1 MRFQKKRARVTSSA
15 YVTTPFRSRYCLC
28 PFPGAPARVGT
39 MASCVASPFAS
50 SLPARDAATGPSR
63 YHSPRA
69 ETTSPARRRHVR
81 CLASSHRVRAV
92 HESYDMG
99 SYDPEMDGYAPP
111 EISLKSLRLGE
122 KIGEGSFSEVYRGEI
137 EEVEDDDASSSSS
150 GGKTSSKKKKKSSSR
165 RIRKTYEE
173 ETGSAS
179 TWTNAP
185 RYGV

>member
-1 MRFQKKRARVTSSA
+1 
-15 YVTTPFRSRYCLC
+15 
-28 PFPGAPARVGT
+28 
-39 MASCVASPFAS
+39 
-50 SLPARDAATGPSR
+50 
-63 YHSPRA
+63 
-69 ETTSPARRRHVR
+69 
-81 CLASSHRVRAV
+81 
-92 HESYDMG
+92 MG